1 MGLRQGDLR
10 PSAPWQRRIWVRG
23 QAWLRH
29 ERTLLCGHR
38 HPRSPAPR
46 GVRRICR
53 RQHPEDDWFHPH
65 PPRRRPVDGPPRPRR
80 DRRRLGA
87 IPRGLQSQ
95 FREGPERHG
104 DEPIR
109 EGHRG
114 EARSFRDV
122 RPRRYFFGRWLVP
135 RPGRHPPRRGPSPRL
150 RRSVPVPVGPALRT
164 RLVGCHRA
172 GICCAGP
179 SLLRMRPLDPADG
192 QPILVAV
199 AAQAHS
205 KGTTKPASSLL
216 ILSSKSGSMTP
227 EVEAKLRKAFAS
239 SLIVEF
245 DPKMDLEKLVAPR
258 ALIVVAG
265 GDGTIGWVVR
275 RLVDTKHPLGILS
288 LGTFNNFAKSLHL
301 PTTVDAAIRVI
312 KSGKP
317 HPITLGKLNG
327 KIFLEAAA
335 IGLFGETIAAGE
347 SAKDRAFGAFAED
360 MKHIAEARPFTY
372 ELSGDIRGSGSCMSL
387 VFTNTTSIGS
397 QMPVSDKT
405 PIDTYLVVQNDVLPF
420 DFPIALFIQQL
431 NWGPIA
437 YPMELI
443 NASAGIWQ
451 VLIGAV
457 AIIALFIFERRA
469 GWLMLIG
476 SISSLLDN
484 IIKLI
489 ISRQRPPA
497 DLVHNLSPTTG
508 FSFPSGHA
516 VFFTWMSFMIAVSIA
531 PL

>member
-1 MGLRQGDLR
+1 M
-10 PSAPWQRRIWVRG
+10 
-23 QAWLRH
+23 
-29 ERTLLCGHR
+29 
-38 HPRSPAPR
+38 
-46 GVRRICR
+46 
-53 RQHPEDDWFHPH
+53 
-65 PPRRRPVDGPPRPRR
+65 
-80 DRRRLGA
+80 
-87 IPRGLQSQ
+87 
-95 FREGPERHG
+95 
-104 DEPIR
+104 
-109 EGHRG
+109 
-114 EARSFRDV
+114 
-122 RPRRYFFGRWLVP
+122 
-135 RPGRHPPRRGPSPRL
+135 
-150 RRSVPVPVGPALRT
+150 
-164 RLVGCHRA
+164 
-172 GICCAGP
+172 
-179 SLLRMRPLDPADG
+179 
-192 QPILVAV
+192 AV
-199 AAQAHS
+199 AAQAQS

-405 PIDTYLVVQNDVLPF
+405 PEDPYLELSVHAGRSRTDIVKRVLARAVLSKHKEEGLGQVFRFRKLEVITKPKVRIYA
-420 DFPIALFIQQL
+420 DNVHLGRTPATITAELSAL
-431 NWGPIA
+431 
-437 YPMELI
+437 
-443 NASAGIWQ
+443 Q
-451 VLIGAV
+451 VILT
-457 AIIALFIFERRA
+457 R
-469 GWLMLIG
+469 
-476 SISSLLDN
+476 
-484 IIKLI
+484 
-489 ISRQRPPA
+489 
-497 DLVHNLSPTTG
+497 
-508 FSFPSGHA
+508 
-516 VFFTWMSFMIAVSIA
+516 
-531 PL
+531 